1 MSANEI
7 KTALVTGASSGIG
20 YAVVKELVKSGFT
33 VYACARRLDL
43 LEQLSKEY
51 EPNRVIPYAL
61 DISNIEE
68 IIQLKAYL
76 STHLPH
82 QRLDVL
88 YNNAGQ
94 SCTMPAVDV
103 TNERLNQLF
112 QVNVIGHMNITSQLC
127 QFLIN
132 SKGTI
137 IFTGSL
143 SGVCVF
149 PFGAVYAASKAAIHQ
164 YARVLHAE
172 MKMFDVRVINA
183 ITGGVGTDIADT
195 RPLPKSSPFYFPEGI
210 EALDNRKFMAARNFP
225 MSAEK
230 YAEKVVKDILSP
242 RDPVDVY
249 RGTLASVV
257 SWLMMFAPYWLV
269 EWVVF
274 KKFKL
279 DAVEKALRQ
288 RRREAE
294 KQK

>member
-1 MSANEI
+1 MSTSDI

-20 YAVVKELVKSGFT
+20 YAVVRELVKNGFR
-33 VYACARRLDL
+33 VYACARRVDL

-51 EPNRVIPYAL
+51 EPHRVIPYPL
-61 DISNIEE
+61 DISNFEE
-68 IIQLKAYL
+68 IVLLKEYL
-76 STHLPH
+76 STHLPR
-82 QRLDVL
+82 QRLDIL

-127 QFLIN
+127 KFLIN

-137 IFTGSL
+137 VFTGSL
-143 SGVCVF
+143 SGVSVF

-183 ITGGVGTDIADT
+183 ITGGVSTDIADT
-195 RPLPKSSPFYFPEGI
+195 KPLPENSPFYFPEGI
-210 EALDNRKFMAARNFP
+210 EALENRKFMAARNFP
-225 MSAEK
+225 MSAET
-230 YAEKVVKDILSP
+230 YAEKVVNNIVSP
-242 RDPVDVY
+242 KDPVDIY
-249 RGTLASVV
+249 RGSLATLI
-257 SWLMMFAPYWLV
+257 SWIMMFAPYWLV

-279 DAVEKALRQ
+279 DKVEKALRK
-288 RRREAE
+288 RSETTKE
-294 KQK
+294 K

>member
-1 MSANEI
+1 MSSSVI

-20 YAVVKELVKSGFT
+20 YAVVKELAENGFT

-43 LEQLSKEY
+43 LEQLSRGY
-51 EPNRVIPYAL
+51 EANKVIPYAL
-61 DISNIEE
+61 DISNFEE
-68 IIQLKAYL
+68 IVQLKEYL
-76 STHLPH
+76 SKHLPH

-132 SKGTI
+132 AKGTI
-137 IFTGSL
+137 VFTGSL
-143 SGVCVF
+143 SGVSVF
-149 PFGAVYAASKAAIHQ
+149 PFGAAYAATKAAIHQ

-183 ITGGVGTDIADT
+183 ITGGVSTDIADKS
-195 RPLPKSSPFYFPEGI
+195 PLPKSSPFYFPEGLK
-210 EALDNRKFMAARNFP
+210 ALEERKLMSAKNFP
-225 MSAEK
+225 MSAET
-230 YAEKVVKDILSP
+230 YAQKLVKDILSP

-269 EWVVF
+269 EWVTF

-279 DAVEKALRQ
+279 DSVEKALGQ
-288 RRREAE
+288 KRETE
-294 KQK
+294 KQE